1 MLMLSR
7 TSDPI
12 EMQIVRQIRS
22 APSPRRRGEGVTI
35 DRETRTPSPRSLRDP
50 TSPLRGEVNPRR
62 CHRIVA
68 TCPPRLDRRIRVMSA
83 VLLAVLIATASLPAQ
98 AQTYPSQPIRLIVPF
113 APGGGM
119 ESAVRNVMQ
128 KVGESGWPQVIIDNR
143 PGGAGTIAALATR
156 QAPPDGHTLMLIALS
171 THAINVALM
180 PDLKYDPVKDFTPI
194 TVLFSY
200 PSVVAV
206 PASSPAKSIADL
218 VALAQTKPGGI
229 NYGSAGIG
237 TVGHILGLMLQR
249 ATKANMVHVPY
260 RGGGPATLDLLAGR
274 LDFMIFNPS
283 GILPNVQSGQLRLLA
298 VTSKSRFPS
307 FPEVPTMAELGYPE
321 VDLDGW
327 FGIAGPAGLPH
338 DVVAP
343 LHGNFASVLTAPDL
357 NRRLAEQGW
366 VIDPIAPGAFRD
378 LIQRDMIR
386 VGGLLKGTGASLD
399 AGASER

>member
-68 TCPPRLDRRIRVMSA
+68 TLPPRLDRRIRVMSA

-128 KVGESGWPQVIIDNR
+128 KVSESGWPQVIIDNR
-143 PGGAGTIAALATR
+143 PGGAGTIAALATK

-206 PASSPAKSIADL
+206 PESSPAKNIADL
-218 VALAQTKPGGI
+218 VALARTKPGGI

-237 TVGHILGLMLQR
+237 TVGHILGLMLQS
-249 ATKANMVHVPY
+249 ASKANMVHVPY
-260 RGGGPATLDLLAGR
+260 RGGGAATLDLIAGR

-283 GILPNVQSGQLRLLA
+283 GIIPNVQSGQLRLLA
-298 VTSKSRFPS
+298 VTSRTRLKAFSHL
-307 FPEVPTMAELGYPE
+307 PTMTELGYPD
-321 VDLDGW
+321 VFLDGW
-327 FGIAGPAGLPH
+327 FGVAGPPALPAPIVAALYEKFAG
-338 DVVAP
+338 
-343 LHGNFASVLTAPDL
+343 VLSSPDL
-357 NRRLAEQGW
+357 NRRLTDQGW
-366 VIDPIAPGAFRD
+366 VIDPIAPDAFRD
-378 LIQRDMIR
+378 MIGNDIVR
-386 VGGLLKGTGASLD
+386 LGPVLKNAGFNTGPN
-399 AGASER
+399 R